1 MTVCLEIDSKKYICQ
16 DINLQMSRF
25 QNISKSPNTCPWV
38 SINLDKCQQSWLKS
52 WPDLVWIGEVKILK
66 NFQWEIF
73 LKSVSTLL
81 KSCSGCV
88 KTPWSRSWLLSTVK
102 APRLNNNNNPNINFF
117 LNCYKALQ
125 KECCCGAMIF

>member
-1 MTVCLEIDSKKYICQ
+1 
-16 DINLQMSRF
+16 MSRIKSHSKRI
-25 QNISKSPNTCPWV
+25 NNHNVKISQEILISLK
-38 SINLDKCQQSWLKS
+38 NLNWSWQTWLKS

-125 KECCCGAMIF
+125 KECCCGAMIFQWKVI